1 MLPTHRQPTHPGE
14 MLREEFR
21 LPLGLTQGQL
31 AKALHVSFKTI
42 NALENGRQSVSPEMA
57 LRLARCLGTSADLW
71 LNLQQVFDLWQSEHG
86 AAAADI
92 RSIRPLAAAS
102 H

>member
-1 MLPTHRQPTHPGE
+1 MLPTHRQPTHPGQ

-21 LPLGLTQGQL
+21 LPLGLTQEQL
-31 AKALHVSFKTI
+31 AKALHVSFKTV

-71 LNLQQVFDLWQSEHG
+71 LTLQQAFDLWQAEHG
-86 AAAADI
+86 EASADI
-92 RSIRPLAAAS
+92 RSIRPLAAAKS
-102 H
+102 